1 MLILTGF
8 NDVFMI
14 INYVPGLE
22 VCIVSMLG
30 CHRVTSSETLT
41 FCMEVKLQSQL
52 VILGMSE
59 CNYMFTFTGCHR
71 VNWSPHGQLTWT
83 NFDLTSGL

>member
-22 VCIVSMLG
+22 VCIASMQQCVGRL
-30 CHRVTSSETLT
+30 SS
-41 FCMEVKLQSQL
+41 CYIIRDID
-52 VILGMSE
+52 ILYGGE
-59 CNYMFTFTGCHR
+59 APAPTGDPGN
-71 VNWSPHGQLTWT
+71 VWM
-83 NFDLTSGL
+83 